1 MNRTIR
7 IFPFAAMLSVSV
19 CASAATLTGTVTD
32 RTTEKPSAGDT
43 IAVINTAQGMDEI
56 AKTTSDA
63 KGAFHVDVPDGGQIL
78 LHITHQGADYF
89 KQVPAGTASVDI
101 DVYDA
106 AEKVANISGEAMVVR
121 AETDPAGKM
130 LTVAENFFV
139 QNASAP
145 PRTQYGGN
153 TLDFYVP
160 KGAQIK
166 ESLASAPNG
175 LPTSVKVKPVDAATG
190 HYAFTFPVRPGET
203 RFQVE
208 YTLPYSGRQQFSLK
222 LGLPTG
228 DVAVMLPKTM
238 QFDGPA
244 FQAIDDPEV
253 KAQSYDDHQ
262 PVFAQPIAF
271 MLSGSG
277 QLPQDAPQD
286 GQAAG
291 AEASGTAQVSGGER
305 PGGGLGVPVDPGD
318 NNAPLSKYKWW
329 IVGGLGL
336 ALAAGAG
343 VMLKGSPATATP
355 APGGDGTGAM
365 NSAYSSAGAAEVRST
380 EKQPAAL
387 DRAGPGSL
395 LHGLKDELFAL
406 EADRLAGRITQEQYA
421 EQKAA
426 FDVVLRRALEREER

>member
-1 MNRTIR
+1 MMNRSIRTIL
-7 IFPFAAMLSVSV
+7 PVMMLSLA
-19 CASAATLTGTVTD
+19 ASLEAATLTGTVTN
-32 RTTEKPSAGDT
+32 RTTDKPSAGDT

-56 AKTTSDA
+56 AKASSDA

-89 KQVPAGTASVDI
+89 KPVPAGTNSVDI

-106 AEKVANISGEAMVVR
+106 AAKVDGVRGEAMVVR
-121 AETDPAGKM
+121 AETDPTGKT
-130 LTVAENFFV
+130 LTIAENFFV

-145 PRTQYGGN
+145 ARTQYGGN

-160 KGAQIK
+160 KGAQVGDAM
-166 ESLASAPNG
+166 ASAPNG
-175 LPTSVKVKPVDAATG
+175 LPTSVKVKTVDAASG
-190 HYAFTFPVRPGET
+190 HYAFTFPIRPGET

-208 YTLPYSGRQQFSLK
+208 YTLPYTGKQAFSLK

-238 QFDGPA
+238 QFDGPPS
-244 FQAIDDPEV
+244 FQAINDPQV
-253 KAQSYDDHQ
+253 TAQSYDDHQ
-262 PVFAQPIAF
+262 PVFAQPIEF
-271 MLSGSG
+271 TLSGTG
-277 QLPQDAPQD
+277 QLPQEAPQD
-286 GQAAG
+286 GQAG
-291 AEASGTAQVSGGER
+291 STQASTQAAGGER

-343 VMLKGSPATATP
+343 IMLKNSPAETAVL
-355 APGGDGTGAM
+355 GGTGTAAP
-365 NSAYSSAGAAEVRST
+365 AYLAAGIAAADPRADGRS
-380 EKQPAAL
+380 PASPHT
-387 DRAGPGSL
+387 GQGSL
-395 LHGLKDELFAL
+395 LDALKDELFEL
-406 EADRLAGRITQEQYA
+406 ETDRLAGRITQEQYA

-426 FDVVLRRALEREER
+426 FDVVLRRALNRTEA